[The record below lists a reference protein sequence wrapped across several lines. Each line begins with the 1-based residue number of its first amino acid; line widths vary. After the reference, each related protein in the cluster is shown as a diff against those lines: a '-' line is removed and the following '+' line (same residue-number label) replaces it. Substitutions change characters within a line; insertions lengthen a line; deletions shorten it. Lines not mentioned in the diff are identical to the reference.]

1 VQARGRPLAR
11 GSRKGGT
18 REQISEAD
26 REGTNEERAISHLFF
41 DIGGVL
47 GTNAW
52 STPQRARAI
61 EHFRLDAAEFEQ
73 QHRDTIGTL
82 EQGHMTLGEYL
93 DATVFYRERDFSRE
107 EFVAFMRAESRPDP
121 TTIGLARRLA
131 AGGRYRMM
139 TLNNESLELNLYRI
153 ERFGLRDIFEA
164 FFSSCWLGHTKPS
177 HRIYE
182 LALGIAQAPP
192 NRAVFIDD
200 REPNLVPARALGMQ
214 TIHFTTGERLAG
226 ELLALGVGVRRQEP

>member
-1 VQARGRPLAR
+1 V
-11 GSRKGGT
+11 S
-18 REQISEAD
+18 
-26 REGTNEERAISHLFF
+26 ISHLFF

-52 STPQRARAI
+52 STPQRARAV
-61 EHFRLDAAEFEQ
+61 ERFKLEAAEFEQ
-73 QHRDTIGTL
+73 QHRDAVGTF
-82 EQGHMTLGEYL
+82 EQGRMTLDEYL

-107 EFVAFMRAESRPDP
+107 EFVAFMQAESRPDP
-121 TTIGLARRLA
+121 ATIALARRV
-131 AGGRYRMM
+131 AGGRRYRMM

-164 FFSSCWLGHTKPS
+164 FFSSCWLGCTKPS

-182 LALGIAQAPP
+182 LALGISQAPP
-192 NRAVFIDD
+192 DRALFIDD
-200 REPNLVPARALGMQ
+200 REPNLVPARALGMR

-226 ELLALGVGVRRQEP
+226 ELAALGITTVSS